1 VLHVVAQA
9 GAAAAGQAQQV
20 GLARVGEVVDV
31 APVRRGWALAALC
44 LEQLP
49 DDGVAAAAGLAQQVE
64 VVAAVRDVEPDLDRL
79 DRAAVDLRRVQVA
92 SSALLAM
99 PRLTGSQRV

>member
-1 VLHVVAQA
+1 
-9 GAAAAGQAQQV
+9 
-20 GLARVGEVVDV
+20 
-31 APVRRGWALAALC
+31 
-44 LEQLP
+44 
-49 DDGVAAAAGLAQQVE
+49 VAAAAGLAQQVE